1 MQNGLNSSLTRR
13 IVMTVVHQLSDW
25 LWRFLIVITI
35 VPVGWS
41 ATARAAPPVTLT
53 AAERAFIQA
62 HPVLTLGTGDA
73 WEPYVIV
80 SPDGH
85 ISGYDADIL
94 AQIKRLTGLD
104 IRLLPGDWRLRQEQA
119 QRREID
125 GLSTG
130 GIHAERRVYL
140 NFSDPYI
147 RLNKFVLVTKG
158 NPLNIR
164 TRADLDGRSIAIH
177 RSNLSDEK
185 VAQGFPRSH
194 IVPLDSVDAVIEAVS
209 SGRVDATFDNGAMLY
224 RANRIGSPYLQFAL
238 SINESLDLAFGI
250 RNDWP
255 EAISIINKA
264 LTALGDAER
273 QRIQAHWFLTPLDNT
288 KSLTSRVSLNN
299 DETEFLDRLGAI
311 RLCIDPNWMPI
322 EALLPDGSH
331 QGILHDLVAEL
342 MQRLGRNTELI
353 RTTSWDES
361 LATIRAGRC
370 DMISGAAIT
379 PERSEYLNF
388 TRPLLTEPLVLA
400 IRADNTFDG
409 SLNHYFNQTFIMV
422 SGHAAIELLRRK
434 NPAMRIV
441 EAPDVATAIRA
452 VANGNAFGYIDL
464 LPTITWTAQHNNILN
479 IKISGNLDEYYEL
492 AIAVRKELPLL
503 LSTLSKAVAS
513 LHPEDIEKIRDYW
526 ISIRYEQPADY
537 RWLWPYLCGGIAL
550 FVTMLLWTHR
560 LTRLN
565 EALRAA
571 NTRITLLTITD
582 ELTGLFNRRH
592 FHEVME
598 REWRR
603 ALREQRPLHLL
614 IIDIDYFKL
623 YNDHYGH
630 PAGDVVLKRVG
641 HLLNFYTR
649 RGSDFA
655 FRIGGEEFAVLLT
668 ETNQD
673 AALVFAESL
682 RNGTEQLA
690 IPHIGSHVAPVVTLS
705 LGLVCIFNDS
715 PTATLLNWETV
726 YHRADELLYQA
737 KTEGRNR
744 VIAGQWHAS
753 TPHSATECHH

>member
-1 MQNGLNSSLTRR
+1 MQNSLNSLLTRHM
-13 IVMTVVHQLSDW
+13 VMTVVPQLSGW
-25 LWRFLIVITI
+25 LWRFLLVITI
-35 VPVGWS
+35 APAAWPSS
-41 ATARAAPPVTLT
+41 AHAHTAPPVTLT
-53 AAERAFIQA
+53 TAERAFIQA
-62 HPVLTLGTGDA
+62 HPVLTLGTSDA

-80 SPDGH
+80 GSDGH
-85 ISGYDADIL
+85 VSGYDADIL

-130 GIHAERRVYL
+130 GIHPERRTYL

-158 NPLNIR
+158 NPHNIR
-164 TRADLDGRSIAIH
+164 TRADLDGRTIAIH
-177 RSNLSDEK
+177 RGNLADEK
-185 VAQGFPRSH
+185 IAQGFPRSH
-194 IVPLDSVDAVIEAVS
+194 IVPLDSVDAVIDAVS
-209 SGRVDATFDNGAMLY
+209 SGRVDATFDNGSMLY

-238 SINESLDLAFGI
+238 SINESLELAFGV
-250 RNDWP
+250 RTDWP

-264 LTALGDAER
+264 LTALGDDER
-273 QRIQAHWFLTPLDNT
+273 QRIQARWFLTPLDNVQ
-288 KSLTSRVSLNN
+288 SLTTRVILNN

-322 EALLPDGSH
+322 EALLPDGTH
-331 QGILHDLVAEL
+331 QGILHDLITEL
-342 MQRLGRNTELI
+342 MQRLGRSTELV
-353 RTTSWDES
+353 RTASWEES
-361 LATIRAGRC
+361 LSAIRAGRC

-400 IRADNTFDG
+400 IRSDNTFDG
-409 SLNHYFNQTFIMV
+409 TLDHYFNQTFIMV
-422 SGHAAIELLRRK
+422 SGHAAIELLRRHY
-434 NPAMRIV
+434 PAMRIV

-464 LPTITWTAQHNNILN
+464 LPTITWIAQHNNILN
-479 IKISGNLDEYYEL
+479 IKIAGNLDEYYEL

-503 LSTLSKAVAS
+503 LSALSKAVAS
-513 LHPEDIEKIRDYW
+513 LHPEEIQAIRAHW

-537 RWLWPYLCGGIAL
+537 RWLWPYFTGGI
-550 FVTMLLWTHR
+550 LLLIVMSVWTHR
-560 LTRLN
+560 LSRLN
-565 EALRAA
+565 DALRAA
-571 NTRITLLTITD
+571 NIRITLLTITD

-614 IIDIDYFKL
+614 VIDIDYFKL
-623 YNDHYGH
+623 YNDNYGH

-641 HLLNFYTR
+641 ELLNFHTR

-668 ETNQD
+668 ETNQE

-682 RNGTEQLA
+682 RSGAEQLA
-690 IPHIGSHVAPVVTLS
+690 IPHAYNAIAPVVTLS
-705 LGLVCIFNDS
+705 LGLVCILTD
-715 PTATLLNWETV
+715 PTAAQVMMLNWEMA
-726 YHRADELLYQA
+726 YHRADELLYHA
-737 KTEGRNR
+737 KTAGRNR

-753 TPHSATECHH
+753 TP